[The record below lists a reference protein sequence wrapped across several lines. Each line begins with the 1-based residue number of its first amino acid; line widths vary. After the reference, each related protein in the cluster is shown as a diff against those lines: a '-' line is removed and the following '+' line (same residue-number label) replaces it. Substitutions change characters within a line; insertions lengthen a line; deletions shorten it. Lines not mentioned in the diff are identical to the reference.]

1 MHKFWKFVKS
11 LQNIRKAFVISS
23 VAKKGTDIA
32 KSLGKDFLG
41 EQIDKFNKEYITGK
55 ALEITLT
62 NNEIK
67 GIMKGKVFR
76 I

>member
-41 EQIDKFNKEYITGK
+41 E
-55 ALEITLT
+55 
-62 NNEIK
+62 
-67 GIMKGKVFR
+67 
-76 I
+76 